1 MAASNAPETPRQK
14 MIGLMYI
21 MLLCML
27 ALNVSSDV
35 LGGFELVEDSLLRS
49 TQNASQQ
56 NQALY
61 HELDAAYEQNP
72 EKSGESYMK
81 AREVKVLADSM
92 YNYIESLKWEI
103 ARKADGKNADIYN
116 IQKREDVNAP
126 AVVMLPP
133 TGTKGRE
140 LALQMETFR
149 EHMTAMITDSLKQ
162 KVILDN
168 FTTEPSDRAK
178 ADGQDWETS
187 MFDNMP
193 VSAVL
198 TFFSKLQNDIRYA
211 EGEVLHTLNSD
222 IDVGDFRVNQIKAY
236 VIPNSQNIVRG
247 NTYRANIVLSA
258 EDSTQRPHIYVNG
271 QELPMD
277 KNGLYELY
285 AAKSGSYPVKGHIE
299 LQHGDGS
306 VRSYAFDEQFTVVE
320 PTATVSNTMMNVL
333 YAGIE
338 NRLSISVPGV
348 PGNLV
353 QASVNN
359 GTLRRAGNDWIA
371 TPTDINRE
379 CIVNVNATMD
389 GRTQNVA
396 KMPFRVRPLPEPRAF
411 IEYKD
416 ENGVVRK
423 YRGGTGFAKKNIM
436 DAPGII
442 AALDDDLLDVPFRVL
457 SFETLIYDSMGNT
470 NVEVSQGAD
479 FSARQ
484 KSQIRALGRGKRFFI
499 SRIKAMGPDNI
510 EQTLSPM
517 EIIIN

>member
-1 MAASNAPETPRQK
+1 MPSTNAPETPRQK

-49 TQNASQQ
+49 TQNAEAQ
-56 NQALY
+56 NKALY
-61 HELDAAYEQNP
+61 KDLSASYEQNP
-72 EKSGESYMK
+72 EKSGEWYEK
-81 AREVKVLADSM
+81 AQHVRALSDSM
-92 YNYIESLKWEI
+92 FQYVESLKWEI
-103 ARKADGKNADIYN
+103 ARKADGKDADIYH
-116 IQKREDVNAP
+116 IKKREDVNAP
-126 AVVMLPP
+126 AYVMLPP
-133 TGTKGRE
+133 TGRKGRE
-140 LALQMETFR
+140 LAQAMEAFR
-149 EHMTAMITDSLKQ
+149 TSMVAMISDSLKQ

-168 FTTEPSDRAK
+168 FSTEPSDMAK
-178 ADGQDWETS
+178 AQGQNWETA

-198 TFFSKLQNDIRYA
+198 TLFTKLQNDIRYA
-211 EGEVLHTLNSD
+211 EGEVLHTLTSN

-258 EDSTQRPHIYVNG
+258 EDSTQRPRIFVNG
-271 QELPMD
+271 SEMPAEKKGQLEV
-277 KNGLYELY
+277 Y
-285 AAKSGSYPVKGHIE
+285 ASQVGTFPVKGRID

-306 VRSYAFDEQFTVVE
+306 VRSYSFDESYTVVE

-348 PGNLV
+348 PNQQV

-359 GTLRRAGNDWIA
+359 GSLRRSGNDWIA
-371 TPTDINRE
+371 SPTQVGKE
-379 CIVNVNATMD
+379 CVVSVTATID
-389 GRTQNVA
+389 GRSLNVA
-396 KMPFRVRPLPEPRAF
+396 RVPFRVRPLPEPRAF

-416 ENGVVRK
+416 ESGVVRK
-423 YRGGTGFAKKNIM
+423 YRGGTGFAKKLLL

-442 AALDDDLLDVPFRVL
+442 AALDDDLLDVPFTVL

-470 NVEVSQGAD
+470 NVEVSQGAQ
-479 FSARQ
+479 FSTRQ

-499 SRIKAMGPDNI
+499 SRIRVVGPDKI
-510 EQTLSPM
+510 EQSLSPM

>member
-1 MAASNAPETPRQK
+1 
-14 MIGLMYI
+14 
-21 MLLCML
+21 
-27 ALNVSSDV
+27 
-35 LGGFELVEDSLLRS
+35 
-49 TQNASQQ
+49 
-56 NQALY
+56 
-61 HELDAAYEQNP
+61 
-72 EKSGESYMK
+72 
-81 AREVKVLADSM
+81 
-92 YNYIESLKWEI
+92 
-103 ARKADGKNADIYN
+103 DGKEADIYN
-116 IQKREDVNAP
+116 IKRREDVNAP
-126 AVVMLPP
+126 AFVMLPP
-133 TGTKGRE
+133 TGKKGRE
-140 LALQMETFR
+140 LAVAMEDFR
-149 EHMTAMITDSLKQ
+149 NSMTTMITDSLKQ
-162 KVILDN
+162 KVIMDN
-168 FTTEPSDRAK
+168 FNTQPSEK
-178 ADGQDWETS
+178 AVAQGLDWETS

-211 EGEVLHTLNSD
+211 EGEVLHTLSSN

-258 EDSTQRPHIYVNG
+258 EDSTQRPHIFVNG

-277 KNGLYELY
+277 KNGLFEVYTN
-285 AAKSGSYPVKGHIE
+285 KTGTFPVQGRID

-306 VRSYAFDEQFTVVE
+306 VRSYTFDEQYTVVE

-338 NRLSISVPGV
+338 NNLSISVPGV
-348 PGNLV
+348 PGNMV

-359 GTLRRAGNDWIA
+359 GTLKRAGNGWVA
-371 TPTDINRE
+371 TPADINRE
-379 CIVNVNATMD
+379 CVVTVNAVMD

-396 KMPFRVRPLPEPRAF
+396 KIPFRVRPLPEPRAF
-411 IEYKD
+411 IEYTD
-416 ENGVVRK
+416 ANGVVRK

-442 AALDDDLLDVPFRVL
+442 AALDDDLLDVPFTVL

-470 NVEVSQGAD
+470 NVEVSQGAN
-479 FSARQ
+479 FSQRQ

-499 SRIKAMGPDNI
+499 SRIKVVGPDKI

>member
-1 MAASNAPETPRQK
+1 MPSTNAPETPRQK

-49 TQNASQQ
+49 TQNANEQ
-56 NQALY
+56 NRSLY
-61 HELDAAYEQNP
+61 NDLSASYEQNP
-72 EKSGESYMK
+72 EKSGEWYQK
-81 AREVKVLADSM
+81 AQEVRAMADSM
-92 YNYIESLKWEI
+92 YQYVESLKWAI
-103 ARKADGKNADIYN
+103 VRKADGKDADIYH

-126 AVVMLPP
+126 AFVMLPP
-133 TGTKGRE
+133 TGKKGQE
-140 LALQMETFR
+140 LATAMETFR
-149 EHMTAMITDSLKQ
+149 NNMMGMISDSLKQ
-162 KVILDN
+162 KVIMDN
-168 FTTEPSDRAK
+168 FSTEPSERAK
-178 ADGQDWETS
+178 AQGQDWETS

-193 VSAVL
+193 VSAVI
-198 TFFSKLQNDIRYA
+198 TMFSKLQNDIRYA
-211 EGEVLHTLNSD
+211 EGEVLHTLTSN

-247 NTYRANIVLSA
+247 NTYRANIILSA

-271 QELPMD
+271 ELLQAD
-277 KNGLYELY
+277 KNGLYEIY
-285 AAKSGSYPVKGHIE
+285 TTKVGTFPVQGRIE

-306 VRSYAFDEQFTVVE
+306 TRTYTFDEQYTVVE

-348 PGNLV
+348 PNQMV
-353 QASVNN
+353 RASVNN
-359 GTLRRAGNDWIA
+359 GSLERSGNDWIA
-371 TPTDINRE
+371 IPREVGKE
-379 CIVNVNATMD
+379 CIVNVTAIMD
-389 GRTQNVA
+389 GRSQNVA
-396 KMPFRVRPLPEPRAF
+396 RMPFRVRPLPEPRAF

-416 ENGVVRK
+416 ESGVVRK

-442 AALDDDLLDVPFRVL
+442 AALDDDLLDVSFTVL

-499 SRIKAMGPDNI
+499 SRIRVVGPDKI
-510 EQTLSPM
+510 EQSLSPM